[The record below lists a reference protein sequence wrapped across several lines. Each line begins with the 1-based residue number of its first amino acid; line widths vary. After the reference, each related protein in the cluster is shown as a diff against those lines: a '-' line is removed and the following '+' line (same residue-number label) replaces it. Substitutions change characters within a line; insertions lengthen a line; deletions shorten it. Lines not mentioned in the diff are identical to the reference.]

1 MRLIAFLDVSC
12 FSARSAA
19 ILVNATVMIFSS
31 AIAFSFSGES
41 TMHEDYRTMRLLKTL
56 IFEGFL
62 ESRIKIANELGAL
75 LNVIEMLH
83 I

>member
-1 MRLIAFLDVSC
+1 
-12 FSARSAA
+12 
-19 ILVNATVMIFSS
+19 
-31 AIAFSFSGES
+31 
-41 TMHEDYRTMRLLKTL
+41 MRLLKTL